1 MKWMILLF
9 FLKLLILLYADDT
22 VLMTENHKDMQTLLN
37 FFSDYCNEWKLKINV
52 EKTKSMIIGKCR
64 NKVNSI
70 LNDTVIENVTFYK
83 YLGCVF
89 SQKWKIYI
97 LYETTCTNS
106 EKGSICITPKDT
118 TIKLIN

>member
-1 MKWMILLF
+1 
-9 FLKLLILLYADDT
+9 
-22 VLMTENHKDMQTLLN
+22 MTENHKDMQTLLI

-64 NKVNSI
+64 NKLNFI
-70 LNDTVIENVTFYK
+70 LNDSVIENVTFYK
-83 YLGCVF
+83 YLGVFF

-106 EKGSICITPKDT
+106 EKGSICITQKDT